1 MTIPKHTSLSL
12 GGNVAQYE
20 YSNKERSKFY
30 DKPDISPYSSLSQ
43 QGKGHYYEK
52 KNQVGKGLGADIL
65 SGIGGALG
73 GIAGTF
79 LGGPIVGGAGAGA
92 GRYGGRKLAEQF
104 GLGMYSYL
112 QTGHG
117 YQYKS
122 PKNIGLWGT
131 PNSFGAVS
139 MNAPLVL

>member
-1 MTIPKHTSLSL
+1 MKLKEHTSLSL

-30 DKPDISPYSSLSQ
+30 DKPDISPYSALSQ
-43 QGKGHYYEK
+43 QGKG
-52 KNQVGKGLGADIL
+52 QVGLGFWADVIGGAAGGLGAIA
-65 SGIGGALG
+65 GAIGGPIGSGALG
-73 GIAGTF
+73 A
-79 LGGPIVGGAGAGA
+79 AAA
-92 GRYGGRKLAEQF
+92 YGGKKLAEQY
-104 GLGMYSYL
+104 GLGMSYL

-122 PKNIGLWGT
+122 PENIGLWGT

-139 MNAPLVL
+139 MNMPIKL

>member
-43 QGKGHYYEK
+43 QGKGH
-52 KNQVGKGLGADIL
+52 KNQKGSGLGADIL

-92 GRYGGRKLAEQF
+92 GSYGGRKLAEQF
-104 GLGMYSYL
+104 GLG
-112 QTGHG
+112 

-122 PKNIGLWGT
+122 PPNVGLFGTKNA
-131 PNSFGAVS
+131 FGPVS

>member
-1 MTIPKHTSLSL
+1 MKLKEHTSLSL

-30 DKPDISPYSSLSQ
+30 DKPDISPYSALSQ
-43 QGKGHYYEK
+43 EGKG
-52 KNQVGKGLGADIL
+52 QVGKGLGADIL

-92 GRYGGRKLAEQF
+92 GSYGGRKLAEQF

-122 PKNIGLWGT
+122 AENVGLWGT
-131 PNSFGAVS
+131 TPNAFGAVS
-139 MNAPLVL
+139 MNMPIKL